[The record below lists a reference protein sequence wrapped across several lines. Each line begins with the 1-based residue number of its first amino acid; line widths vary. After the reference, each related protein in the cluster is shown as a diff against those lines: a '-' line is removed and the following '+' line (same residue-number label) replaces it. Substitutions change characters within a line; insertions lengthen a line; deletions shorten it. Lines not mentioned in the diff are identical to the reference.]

1 MMSDLELL
9 DQYAR
14 ENRQEAFA
22 ALLDRHLKL
31 VYSAALRQ
39 VRSPELAEEV
49 AQSVFTDLA
58 RNAGKLE
65 PKTILTAW
73 LYQVTR
79 RTAIDVVRRES
90 RRQLR
95 EQIAFDM
102 NNTNS
107 NSSEWT
113 AIEPLL
119 DEAMESL
126 DQSDRTAILLRF
138 FEDKSLR
145 EVGQTLGT
153 SEDAAQ
159 KRVSRALDLLREYFS
174 KRGRA
179 VAAGGLAAIIT
190 ANAAQSA
197 PAGLRAAILTSAAFS
212 GASAPLVG
220 TIGITKTLVMTTLQ
234 KALIGA
240 TLAAALGTGL
250 YEAQRAS
257 ALQEQMQTLQRQ
269 SAPASAQNDSLRQ
282 QLDEANRQLI
292 ELQGQLKKIHSDNEE
307 VVRLRGEV
315 ARLRDNAARSDY
327 DPTATAAKSWL
338 ARVNQLKDRLQ
349 QTPAAKIPE
358 FQYLTDKDWLNVAK
372 ADLNTDEDY
381 RRALADLRNTAESAF
396 ITKARCS
403 MEPTTSPHV
412 QAAAKAHTARRA
424 FSMALVEFRRP
435 LDFHVRLHPHLHA
448 GFLAHRRRHE
458 LVGGHPDHFSGQ
470 PHRAHSHDPQRAR
483 RHEIWHPL
491 PGLLPAGI
499 RHRSAPMC
507 RHAAGAGGLRLVR
520 HPNLDRRRR
529 RSTKSWRS
537 FFLRLA
543 ARRTMPSASRCRSSC
558 ASCFFGASICLLF
571 TRASIRSAFCS
582 TSKRPC

>member
-39 VRSPELAEEV
+39 VRSPELAQEV

-58 RNAGKLE
+58 RNASKLE

-95 EQIAFDM
+95 EQIAYDM
-102 NNTNS
+102 TNMNA

-197 PAGLRAAILTSAAFS
+197 PAGLKAAILTSAAFS

-220 TIGITKTLVMTTLQ
+220 TIGITKTLAMTTLQ

-240 TLAAALGTGL
+240 TLAAAVGTGL

-257 ALQEQMQTLQRQ
+257 ALQEQMQTLKRQ
-269 SAPASAQNDSLRQ
+269 SAPAAGQNDSLRK
-282 QLDEANRQLI
+282 QLDEANRQLN
-292 ELQGQLKKIHSDNEE
+292 ELQAQLKKIHSDNEE

-327 DPTATAAKSWL
+327 DPTATAARSWL

-358 FQYLTDKDWLNVAK
+358 LQYLTDKDWLNVAK

-381 RRALADLRNTAESAF
+381 RRALGDLRNTAESAF
-396 ITKARCS
+396 ISSALQPALKQYAQANNGQFPTDLTQLQQYFNPPVDDSVLQRWEVTPKSTMPNVGVGDFIVTQVAPVDADYDNRYAVGLNGWGTS
-403 MEPTTSPHV
+403 SAEAWDGPSPASILKPALQAYAAANNGLEPTDPSQLTPFV
-412 QAAAKAHTARRA
+412 TTPEQQAALQKLIQHGTQNSA
-424 FSMALVEFRRP
+424 FSI
-435 LDFHVRLHPHLHA
+435 
-448 GFLAHRRRHE
+448 G
-458 LVGGHPDHFSGQ
+458 SGQ
-470 PHRAHSHDPQRAR
+470 
-483 RHEIWHPL
+483 
-491 PGLLPAGI
+491 
-499 RHRSAPMC
+499 
-507 RHAAGAGGLRLVR
+507 
-520 HPNLDRRRR
+520 
-529 RSTKSWRS
+529 
-537 FFLRLA
+537 
-543 ARRTMPSASRCRSSC
+543 
-558 ASCFFGASICLLF
+558 
-571 TRASIRSAFCS
+571 
-582 TSKRPC
+582 